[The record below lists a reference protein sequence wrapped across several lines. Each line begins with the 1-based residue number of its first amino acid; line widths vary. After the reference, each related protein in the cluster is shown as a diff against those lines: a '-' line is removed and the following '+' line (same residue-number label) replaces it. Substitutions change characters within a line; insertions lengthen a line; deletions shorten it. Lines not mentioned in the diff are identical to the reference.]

1 MAISEEVCESFIA
14 DVVAALGDEVLQ
26 FSAALGQSLDAV
38 AGNQIAPGDV
48 LKLNILISEVFELLT
63 NI

>member
-48 LKLNILISEVFELLT
+48 LILETFNFQIVLSF
-63 NI
+63 NF